1 MEKLLRG
8 ISASVVIDMEC
19 MEIRLVLRD
28 DLCVFKS
35 KFEQNIAFSNI
46 FLWLDDTAQTAE
58 WFFFLKKLLS
68 FSSLKNKFKKKF

>member
-1 MEKLLRG
+1 MEKLLQG

-35 KFEQNIAFSNI
+35 KFEQEIAF
-46 FLWLDDTAQTAE
+46 L
-58 WFFFLKKLLS
+58 
-68 FSSLKNKFKKKF
+68 